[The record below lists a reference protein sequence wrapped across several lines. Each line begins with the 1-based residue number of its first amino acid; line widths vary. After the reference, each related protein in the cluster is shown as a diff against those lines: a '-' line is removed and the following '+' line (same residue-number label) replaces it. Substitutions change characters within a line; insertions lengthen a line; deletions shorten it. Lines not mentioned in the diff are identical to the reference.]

1 MVSIEQV
8 AERGP
13 GARVRSA
20 RIPGFCSVCLGAEFS
35 GGKVLNVTGPGLS
48 AEELTLSERIQRIFL
63 APRLAFEAIRGRET
77 ANDWLM
83 PVLLVCLV
91 GLAAHYLT
99 LDVLT
104 DLEAPA
110 VQQALE
116 TMDEAERK
124 GYEENAA
131 MMRDV
136 GWMMIPVGVFTS
148 LVLVGWVLL
157 ALGRSL
163 FQAEVTFR
171 QVLVIKAYAGMA
183 VAVEWLLRAILV
195 LLTGDPGADLGPGAF
210 LPDGLATSFGGRVIL
225 GLNPFDLWQIGIMGV
240 GLSTMAGVS
249 TRKATI
255 ALLVLWL
262 LWLMGGAAL
271 QIASQN
277 LASSPLPQE

>member
-1 MVSIEQV
+1 MN
-8 AERGP
+8 A
-13 GARVRSA
+13 
-20 RIPGFCSVCLGAEFS
+20 
-35 GGKVLNVTGPGLS
+35 TGPGLS

-63 APRLAFEAIRGRET
+63 APRLAFEAVRGRET
-77 ANDWLM
+77 ANDWLI
-83 PVLLVCLV
+83 PVLLVCV
-91 GLAAHYLT
+91 AGLAAHYLT

-104 DLEAPA
+104 DLETPA
-110 VQQALE
+110 VQQTLE
-116 TMDEAERK
+116 TMDEAGRK
-124 GYEENAA
+124 RYEENAE
-131 MMRDV
+131 MMREV

-163 FQAEVTFR
+163 FQTEVTFR

-183 VAVEWLLRAILV
+183 VAVEWLLRAMMV
-195 LLTGDPGADLGPGAF
+195 LSTGDPRVDLGPGAF
-210 LPDGLATSFGGRVIL
+210 LPDGVATSFGGRVIV

-255 ALLVLWL
+255 ALFVLWL

-271 QIASQN
+271 QIATQN
-277 LASSPLPQE
+277 LVSAPLSQE

>member
-35 GGKVLNVTGPGLS
+35 GGKVLNATGPGLS

-83 PVLLVCLV
+83 PVLLVCVV

-210 LPDGLATSFGGRVIL
+210 LPD
-225 GLNPFDLWQIGIMGV
+225 
-240 GLSTMAGVS
+240 
-249 TRKATI
+249 
-255 ALLVLWL
+255 
-262 LWLMGGAAL
+262 
-271 QIASQN
+271 
-277 LASSPLPQE
+277 